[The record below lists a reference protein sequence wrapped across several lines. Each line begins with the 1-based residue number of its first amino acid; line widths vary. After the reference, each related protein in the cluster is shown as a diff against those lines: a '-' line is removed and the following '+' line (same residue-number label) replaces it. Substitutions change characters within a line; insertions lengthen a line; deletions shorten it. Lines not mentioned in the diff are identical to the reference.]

1 MTSSFNIIGVMSG
14 TSVDGLDLCYVSFNK
29 DFLSNYK
36 IICSETIDYPSNLK
50 TNLINAINLDDTKLK
65 ELDFKLS
72 DENVM
77 EFFLEYD
84 KHNKENK
91 VRIVTDYGNIEIQL
105 FDNTKFHRSNFIYLT
120 KKNYFEGTQFYRV
133 INNFVIQ
140 AGNSDNRKISQKR
153 KKIGRYLLPNDLDK
167 GYSHKRGMVSMPSSL
182 VDNPYKMAS
191 PYEFFIVQSREGA
204 HHLDGNYTVF
214 GKVTTGMN
222 TVDKIAATPTDNLD
236 WPLKNIYIK
245 RVEIIE

>member
-1 MTSSFNIIGVMSG
+1 MS
-14 TSVDGLDLCYVSFNK
+14 C
-29 DFLSNYK
+29 
-36 IICSETIDYPSNLK
+36 
-50 TNLINAINLDDTKLK
+50 DTKLGNDESQIINKSEKPIIQTSINK
-65 ELDFKLS
+65 EIDFKLS
-72 DENVM
+72 DDNVM

-84 KHNKENK
+84 KHNKENM
-91 VRIVTDYGNIEIQL
+91 VRIVTDYGNIEIEL

-140 AGNSDNRKISQKR
+140 AGNSDNKKISQKR

-167 GYSHKRGMVSMPSSL
+167 GYRHERGMVSMPSSL
-182 VDNPYKMAS
+182 IDNPYKMAS
-191 PYEFFIVQSREGA
+191 PFEFFIVQSKNGA

-214 GKVTTGMN
+214 GSVTSGMD
-222 TVDKIAATPTDNLD
+222 TVDKIAATPTDDLD
-236 WPLKNIYIK
+236 WPLQNIYIK

>member
-1 MTSSFNIIGVMSG
+1 MKYYSKLLSLTPILIFVLFSCKKEKVLKNSQLNNTVMI
-14 TSVDGLDLCYVSFNK
+14 K
-29 DFLSNYK
+29 EK
-36 IICSETIDYPSNLK
+36 K
-50 TNLINAINLDDTKLK
+50 QTNL
-65 ELDFKLS
+65 FKLS

-84 KHNKENK
+84 RHNKENK

-120 KKNYFEGTQFYRV
+120 KKKYFEGTQFYRV

-167 GYSHKRGMVSMPSSL
+167 GYSHERGMVSMPSSL
-182 VDNPYKMAS
+182 VDNPYKKAS
-191 PYEFFIVQSREGA
+191 PFEFFIVQSKTGA

-214 GKVTTGMN
+214 GRVIAGMD
-222 TVDKIAATPTDNLD
+222 TVDKIAVTPTDNLD
-236 WPLKNIYIK
+236 WPLNNVYIK
-245 RVEIIE
+245 KVEIIN